1 MLARQRPHRS
11 GPRGGGIWL
20 ALSLLIGGALGG
32 YYHQGSLGVVI
43 GLVVGL
49 ALAVL
54 GSWHRRRGI

>member
-1 MLARQRPHRS
+1 MRVQRRPNQS

-43 GLVVGL
+43 GLVVGVG
-49 ALAVL
+49 LAVV
-54 GSWHRRRGI
+54 GSWRGRGA

>member
-1 MLARQRPHRS
+1 MNVQRRPSQS

-43 GLVVGL
+43 GLVVGIGL
-49 ALAVL
+49 AMLASMR
-54 GSWHRRRGI
+54 GRGI

>member
-1 MLARQRPHRS
+1 MPAQRRPSQS

-43 GLVVGL
+43 GLAVGVTL
-49 ALAVL
+49 ALL
-54 GSWHRRRGI
+54 GSLRGRA

>member
-1 MLARQRPHRS
+1 MQAQRRPSQS

-43 GLVVGL
+43 GLVVGVT
-49 ALAVL
+49 LAVL
-54 GSWHRRRGI
+54 GSLRRRA